1 MQGCGILGEEG
12 GGVWALALP
21 DLKKCKKCPFK
32 NNEKSSKSFLFR
44 QSLGERVPWI
54 HEFIAQKMKFFIKDF
69 FSKCD
74 QICRKLRI
82 WSHLLK
88 KSLMENLILVQCFS
102 GLIKHKAYNIIKSEL
117 NYNRDLTPEVFD
129 LRWLAWLI

>member
-1 MQGCGILGEEG
+1 MQGRQIRGEEG
-12 GGVWALALP
+12 GGVLALALP
-21 DLKKCKKCPFK
+21 DLKKCKKYPFK
-32 NNEKSSKSFLFR
+32 NNEKSSKPFLFR

-82 WSHLLK
+82 
-88 KSLMENLILVQCFS
+88 
-102 GLIKHKAYNIIKSEL
+102 
-117 NYNRDLTPEVFD
+117 
-129 LRWLAWLI
+129 